1 MPKSKQYFAK
11 ITSDHWRYKNN
22 AQKEAHEVAND
33 MDRRLLSVKEI
44 EDYKLEF
51 RKRINEVNEKNKRCN
66 DLCLYIWN
74 GQINNDDMTISI
86 SGVISM
92 TVYSVKS

>member
-11 ITSDHWRYKNN
+11 IISDHWRYKNN
-22 AQKEAHEVAND
+22 AQKEAYEVAHD

-51 RKRINEVNEKNKRCN
+51 RKRINEVNENNKRCH
-66 DLCLYIWN
+66 DLKLIFWVNNNEDEIYISEVFY
-74 GQINNDDMTISI
+74 MTLFL
-86 SGVISM
+86 
-92 TVYSVKS
+92 VKN